1 MSMKLRFN
9 KDVRGSVAEELKK
22 ISTYGGLGLGVLGYS
37 NNSPAIVLGAFVW
50 WVIRQTIAHLL
61 LSIEDN

>member
-1 MSMKLRFN
+1 MKLRFN
-9 KDVRGSVAEELKK
+9 KDVRYSVAEELKK

-37 NNSPAIVLGAFVW
+37 SNNAAIVFGAFAW
-50 WVIRQTIAHLL
+50 WVICQTIAHLL